1 MNYEHEITFN
11 NNELYYLTS
20 TTNYLNNSDKQ
31 FLIDENININ
41 NIIKFKSLI
50 YINIVELKNKKTII
64 NLLNSSKLNKYS
76 LN

>member
-1 MNYEHEITFN
+1 MNYEHEITFK

-41 NIIKFKSLI
+41 NI
-50 YINIVELKNKKTII
+50 KTI
-64 NLLNSSKLNKYS
+64 NTYKL
-76 LN
+76 

>member
-41 NIIKFKSLI
+41 NI
-50 YINIVELKNKKTII
+50 KTI
-64 NLLNSSKLNKYS
+64 NTYKL
-76 LN
+76 